1 MTRSGSQR
9 SAIMK
14 ETTGSSGDK
23 SIARLLG
30 ERKLILASRSPRRA
44 EILRREKV
52 EFEVR
57 IPSDVEGGNASS
69 DSAKHVLSL
78 SKRKAASVAEKVE
91 DAIVL
96 GADTI
101 VVLDGEIL
109 GKPRNREN
117 AFSTLKKLSGR
128 THRVYTGIT
137 LVNKYSGK
145 VISDYDVTDVKFNQ
159 LDDGRIWDYI
169 DTKEPMDKA
178 GAYGI
183 QGMGGFLVES
193 IQGSLDNVIGL
204 PTSKLREMLAK
215 IIGSSTI

>member
-1 MTRSGSQR
+1 MKQTSQ
-9 SAIMK
+9 S
-14 ETTGSSGDK
+14 TGEK
-23 SIARLLG
+23 SVSDLLG
-30 ERKLILASRSPRRA
+30 DRKLILASRSPRRA
-44 EILRREKV
+44 DILKREKV
-52 EFEVR
+52 EFVVR
-57 IPSDVEGGNASS
+57 IPPDVEGGEVSS
-69 DSAKHVLSL
+69 DPAEHVLSL
-78 SKRKAASVAEKVE
+78 SRTKAESVADQVE
-91 DAIVL
+91 NAVVL

-109 GKPRNREN
+109 GKPQDREN

-137 LVNKYSGK
+137 LVNKHNGK
-145 VISDYDVTDVKFNQ
+145 VVSDYDVTDVTFNQ
-159 LDDGRIWDYI
+159 LDDEKIWDYI

-204 PTSKLREMLAK
+204 PTGKLKEMLAE
-215 IIGSSTI
+215 II